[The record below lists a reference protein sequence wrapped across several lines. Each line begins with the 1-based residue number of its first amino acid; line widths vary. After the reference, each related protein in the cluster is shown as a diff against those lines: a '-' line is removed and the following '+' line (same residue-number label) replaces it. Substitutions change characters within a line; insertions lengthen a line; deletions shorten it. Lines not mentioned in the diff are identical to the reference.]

1 MIPWLVPGHTLKMLE
16 FGEKNRFMLF
26 SHGTKILLLSK
37 HCFSQLPTQ
46 SYRPEFEAAL
56 PIFVQIVQLHFMD
69 TYEYK
74 YYA

>member
-1 MIPWLVPGHTLKMLE
+1 
-16 FGEKNRFMLF
+16 MLF

>member
-1 MIPWLVPGHTLKMLE
+1 
-16 FGEKNRFMLF
+16 MLF

-46 SYRPEFEAAL
+46 SYRPEFETAV